1 MGVLPTVTA
10 SSGVRMVHHPVDLS
24 QLCLPDSPVP
34 LRLEVRMPCA
44 VPIAGRRANTP
55 CFAVGRTAAAEGACA
70 TRRPAGGTSYS
81 SSESSRVTRSGAASA
96 SIGLDA
102 RMPCAVPPTGRRTS
116 APCCATGCA
125 TATKPSWLASC
136 RRASE
141 GAGEHRM
148 LNRGRRALIR
158 GRSPSDSR
166 GRHPARASCPLSR
179 CGIMP
184 TSPGI
189 MPTTT
194 PGCSDMPLR
203 AEGRDGRLRR
213 IDEARRPG
221 STSSEVPF
229 IVSFA
234 KTESLNSGSPAG
246 LDRHQSGLA
255 ASAWAEKYRCREG
268 FLGASLCAIPRG
280 FLLARECH
288 DSCNDA
294 CNVSAHARV

>member
-1 MGVLPTVTA
+1 
-10 SSGVRMVHHPVDLS
+10 
-24 QLCLPDSPVP
+24 
-34 LRLEVRMPCA
+34 
-44 VPIAGRRANTP
+44 
-55 CFAVGRTAAAEGACA
+55 
-70 TRRPAGGTSYS
+70 
-81 SSESSRVTRSGAASA
+81 
-96 SIGLDA
+96 
-102 RMPCAVPPTGRRTS
+102 
-116 APCCATGCA
+116 
-125 TATKPSWLASC
+125 
-136 RRASE
+136 
-141 GAGEHRM
+141 M

-158 GRSPSDSR
+158 GRSPSDAR

-255 ASAWAEKYRCREG
+255 ASAWLRNIGVEKG
-268 FLGASLCAIPRG
+268 FLARRCVPYHVGSYWRGSVTTRVTTRVTCPLTPGCERQGERQGVKRQGVNASLRAVTNRPCP
-280 FLLARECH
+280 FLSVRTT
-288 DSCNDA
+288 NDR
-294 CNVSAHARV
+294 S